1 MKQET
6 GNGNE
11 VALAVLRSRKE
22 TVGPETAPEPAKPA
36 KDWSRHGLGYAA
48 TPSEKTAIRAEY
60 AEKERELQERSDISH
75 QGRKTL
81 QAFLRMEQIAAEAH
95 AEGSPLGEI
104 KRRIDGK
111 GVVIF
116 TLDSGGT
123 IRDTGKE
130 VFFSPHDAKAKHA
143 AELYAE
149 KKWGKRLTMEKG
161 YIRFQPERERERQP
175 PEISR
180 KQQGLSR

>member
-22 TVGPETAPEPAKPA
+22 SVEPETALKPAQAPA
-36 KDWSRHGLGYAA
+36 KDWSRHGQDYAA
-48 TPSEKTAIRAEY
+48 KTAICAEY
-60 AEKERELQERSDISH
+60 AERERELQER
-75 QGRKTL
+75 QGLSSRGKKEL
-81 QAFLRMEQIAAEAH
+81 QAFLRMEQVAAEAR
-95 AEGSPLGEI
+95 AEGAELGEI

>member
-81 QAFLRMEQIAAEAH
+81 QAFLRMEQISAEAR
-95 AEGSPLGEI
+95 AEGSGLGNI

-123 IRDTGKE
+123 VRDAGKE
-130 VFFSPHDAKAKHA
+130 VFFSAGDKATEA
-143 AELYAE
+143 AALRYARA
-149 KKWGKRLTMEKG
+149 KWGKGIL
-161 YIRFQPERERERQP
+161 REGNR
-175 PEISR
+175 ISR
-180 KQQGLSR
+180 AAPEVAPEQRQSMER